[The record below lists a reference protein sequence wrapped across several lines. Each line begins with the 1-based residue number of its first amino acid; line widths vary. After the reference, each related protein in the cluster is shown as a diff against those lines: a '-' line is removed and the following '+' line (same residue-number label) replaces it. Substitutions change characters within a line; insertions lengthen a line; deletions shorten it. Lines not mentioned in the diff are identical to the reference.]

1 MNKMVFIS
9 SNELKKENL
18 FHLHA
23 QQSIYLI
30 CMHKHQSIWYECTTI
45 NLFDMHA
52 QQSIYLIC
60 MHNNQSIWYA
70 CTTINLLS
78 FIIEIIAFQKETE
91 QIVFAS

>member
-18 FHLHA
+18 FD
-23 QQSIYLI
+23 
-30 CMHKHQSIWYECTTI
+30 
-45 NLFDMHA
+45 N
-52 QQSIYLIC
+52 
-60 MHNNQSIWYA
+60 A
-70 CTTINLLS
+70 CTPINLLS